1 MVDDLYQRFNL
12 YSKVIEELKTD
23 KTLGEPVRKL
33 ALQIANARLWE
44 DEEKTE

>member
-1 MVDDLYQRFNL
+1 VLQEEHGL

-23 KTLGEPVRKL
+23 ERLDESVRKL